1 MASVVDICNLALAH
15 LGDTAVVTAIDPPDG
30 SAQALHCA
38 RFYPLARNTLLEM
51 HPWSFATRRS
61 VLVPTDTALASPQW
75 DYSYAAPDGVVN
87 FLAVLP
93 PDAIDD
99 YSVRTYL
106 PSGSAYQ
113 PQILPGAGNYVPQ
126 PYQVETAVIG
136 ETVAQVVLTDQADA
150 VLRYTALVDDPTQ
163 FSPLFTVSLS
173 WLLASMLAGPIIKG
187 DAGAAEGK
195 RCYQMFQ
202 AHYVEAT
209 QSDAV
214 QRSIKPTQVVPW
226 INGR

>member
-15 LGDTAVVTAIDPPDG
+15 IGDTAAITAIDPPDG
-30 SAQALHCA
+30 SAQAAHCA
-38 RFYPLARNTLLEM
+38 RFYPMARNSLLEM
-51 HPWSFATRRS
+51 HPWGFATTR
-61 VLVPTDTALASPQW
+61 VALALTDPAIASPQW
-75 DYSYAAPDGVVN
+75 DYSYAAPEGVVN
-87 FLAVLP
+87 FIAILP

-126 PYQVETAVIG
+126 PFTVETDADG
-136 ETVAQVVLTDQADA
+136 AQVVLTDQENA
-150 VLRYTALVDDPTQ
+150 VLRYTALVTDPAQ
-163 FSPLFTVSLS
+163 FSPLFTASLA

-209 QSDAV
+209 QSDAM
-214 QRSIKPTQVVPW
+214 QRNVKPTQVVPW